1 MIAEAERPVEYGI
14 AAAHEAALHPPA
26 GKRWY
31 RQRWLWVMTALTL
44 VVVGVRIALNPVAT
58 ALLHRALADI
68 DGYQATFDPVQVSI
82 IPLSMTVPNLVVVQD
97 DAKGIE
103 PIVRV
108 PRLEAR
114 VRWRKLLRGQI
125 VASASLERAK
135 FVITFGVSKVTP
147 QLAEAAR
154 KGAEELKKNEFNFG
168 AILEKV
174 IPLRVDRIEAKDC
187 EFLLTDATDGALP
200 QFWVS
205 EVQLVVDNL
214 VTRKTLDE
222 DVPLML
228 TLRALVAKTGV
239 LKVLATANL
248 HAEKPAFTG
257 QAQLDGLR
265 LESLYSWT
273 KAKAGLSVKGDL
285 NVFVNFNSAE
295 GKLSGDVK
303 VIARNIPSTWFYI
316 IAPDAPG
323 GMAWVLAA
331 GFTLQGDLTQLP
343 IAMFP
348 EGSNTPVLLP
358 PIIYAISGTPLPLNP
373 PAPGAQTAKVIQL
386 AKVRVGPGLGYMEM
400 GLLDVGTVVVVT
412 GRIKGNAWL
421 QIEYPSGLDG
431 RGWVLAELVKFE
443 GDFAGMPFFNQL
455 ATNIPKEDEAPEQPL
470 ATETLSADVTPVD
483 TPIPFT
489 ETPALPMGI
498 TLAQINARSGPASS
512 FASYGLLDKNQPVT
526 ILGRT
531 LNGIWFQIQYPAAPN
546 GVAWVAAEYVQV
558 MKNIEGLPYFDNSG
572 TPLPTP

>member
-1 MIAEAERPVEYGI
+1 MLLKFIRVFSFALLLSLLTGCGLPGLS
-14 AAAHEAALHPPA
+14 AATP
-26 GKRWY
+26 
-31 RQRWLWVMTALTL
+31 TL
-44 VVVGVRIALNPVAT
+44 VPTNTLEPSAT
-58 ALLHRALADI
+58 SSPTNTLEPTV
-68 DGYQATFDPVQVSI
+68 TFTEAPSLTPTI
-82 IPLSMTVPNLVVVQD
+82 MPT
-97 DAKGIE
+97 IE
-103 PIVRV
+103 PM
-108 PRLEAR
+108 
-114 VRWRKLLRGQI
+114 
-125 VASASLERAK
+125 
-135 FVITFGVSKVTP
+135 
-147 QLAEAAR
+147 LA
-154 KGAEELKKNEFNFG
+154 
-168 AILEKV
+168 
-174 IPLRVDRIEAKDC
+174 
-187 EFLLTDATDGALP
+187 
-200 QFWVS
+200 
-205 EVQLVVDNL
+205 
-214 VTRKTLDE
+214 
-222 DVPLML
+222 
-228 TLRALVAKTGV
+228 VAKTSITLRSRPSKGGDNVGGV
-239 LKVLATANL
+239 YGN
-248 HAEKPAFTG
+248 EK
-257 QAQLDGLR
+257 
-265 LESLYSWT
+265 
-273 KAKAGLSVKGDL
+273 
-285 NVFVNFNSAE
+285 
-295 GKLSGDVK
+295 VK
-303 VIARNIPSTWFYI
+303 VIARNIPATWFYI

-323 GMAWVLAA
+323 GTAWVLAA

-358 PIIYAISGTPLPLNP
+358 PIIYTISGTPLPLNP

-400 GLLDVGTVVVVT
+400 GLLNVGTVVVVT

-455 ATNIPKEDEAPEQPL
+455 ATNIPKEDEEQPV

-512 FASYGLLDKNQPVT
+512 FASYGLLEKNQPVT

-558 MKNIEGLPYFDNSG
+558 MKNIEGLPYFDNDGS
-572 TPLPTP
+572 PLP

>member
-1 MIAEAERPVEYGI
+1 MSLKFIRVFSFILLLSLLTGCALPGLSAPTPTSVPTNTPEPSATSSPTNTTEPTLTFTEAPS
-14 AAAHEAALHPPA
+14 
-26 GKRWY
+26 
-31 RQRWLWVMTALTL
+31 LTPT
-44 VVVGVRIALNPVAT
+44 IMPT
-58 ALLHRALADI
+58 
-68 DGYQATFDPVQVSI
+68 
-82 IPLSMTVPNLVVVQD
+82 
-97 DAKGIE
+97 IE
-103 PIVRV
+103 PM
-108 PRLEAR
+108 
-114 VRWRKLLRGQI
+114 
-125 VASASLERAK
+125 
-135 FVITFGVSKVTP
+135 
-147 QLAEAAR
+147 LA
-154 KGAEELKKNEFNFG
+154 
-168 AILEKV
+168 
-174 IPLRVDRIEAKDC
+174 
-187 EFLLTDATDGALP
+187 
-200 QFWVS
+200 
-205 EVQLVVDNL
+205 
-214 VTRKTLDE
+214 
-222 DVPLML
+222 
-228 TLRALVAKTGV
+228 VAKTSITLRSRPSKGGDNVGGV
-239 LKVLATANL
+239 YGN
-248 HAEKPAFTG
+248 EK
-257 QAQLDGLR
+257 
-265 LESLYSWT
+265 
-273 KAKAGLSVKGDL
+273 
-285 NVFVNFNSAE
+285 
-295 GKLSGDVK
+295 VK

-455 ATNIPKEDEAPEQPL
+455 ATNIPKEDEAPEQPV
-470 ATETLSADVTPVD
+470 ATETLAADVTPVD